1 MSFSVDELARIAIDL
16 QSDIGHTDRF
26 SRLITTLRQILGCD
40 ASALLRYEAHA
51 FVPLAIDGLA
61 QDVLGRR
68 FALEGHPRLEAIAR
82 AGDVVRFPADSDLPD
97 PYDGLIPGHESLK
110 VHACVGLPLFAGQT
124 LIGALTLDGMDAD
137 RFDSFSDEELRLI
150 AALVA
155 GALNNALLIA
165 RLEAQNVL
173 PAQAVNYPL
182 PERQEIIGLSGPM
195 LQLKKEIDIVAASD
209 LNVLISGE
217 TGTGKELVAKA
228 VHQGSPRAANPL
240 VYLNCAALPESVAE
254 SELFGHVKGAFTGA
268 ISNRSG
274 KFEMADNGTLFLDE
288 IGELS
293 LALQAKLL
301 RVLQYG
307 DIQRVGD
314 DRSLRVDVRVLAA
327 TNRDLRQEVVE
338 GRFRADL
345 YHRLSVFPLSVP
357 PLRERESDVVLLAG
371 YFCEQCRLRMGLA
384 RVILAEAA
392 RNRLQKWSW
401 PGNVRELEHAIHRAV
416 VLARA
421 TQAGDEVVLSRSISS
436 LRWRR
441 RCCRLRR
448 RQRRPRRE
456 TSICARRPTLFSE
469 KPLAARWRL
478 TRATGRRPPERW
490 NWTSPTCIG
499 WRNVWVL
506 KDPRLVKVLQV
517 NGADQLAVLIH
528 YRRGADFVFHQSLFG
543 FHRAAIRLQRYAI
556 AGHRPSDAIV
566 ERTASNQPAAQV
578 AVGEN
583 ALHAVGFIADRH
595 QAEPGSA

>member
-40 ASALLRYEAHA
+40 ASALLRYEAHQ

-392 RNRLQKWSW
+392 RNRLQQWSW
-401 PGNVRELEHAIHRAV
+401 
-416 VLARA
+416 
-421 TQAGDEVVLSRSISS
+421 SRSISS

-469 KPLAARWRL
+469 KPLAARWRR

-499 WRNVWVL
+499 WRNVWGL

-528 YRRGADFVFHQSLFG
+528 YRRGADFVFHQPLFG
-543 FHRAAIRLQRYAI
+543 FHRAAIRLQRYAV
-556 AGHRPSDAIV
+556 AGHRPSDTIV

-595 QAEPGSA
+595 QAESGSA

>member
-40 ASALLRYEAHA
+40 ASALLRYEAHQ

-392 RNRLQKWSW
+392 RNGCRSGPGRATCANWSMLSIGRWCWRGPPRPVMKWSW
-401 PGNVRELEHAIHRAV
+401 
-416 VLARA
+416 
-421 TQAGDEVVLSRSISS
+421 SRSISS

>member
-1 MSFSVDELARIAIDL
+1 M
-16 QSDIGHTDRF
+16 
-26 SRLITTLRQILGCD
+26 
-40 ASALLRYEAHA
+40 
-51 FVPLAIDGLA
+51 
-61 QDVLGRR
+61 
-68 FALEGHPRLEAIAR
+68 
-82 AGDVVRFPADSDLPD
+82 
-97 PYDGLIPGHESLK
+97 
-110 VHACVGLPLFAGQT
+110 
-124 LIGALTLDGMDAD
+124 
-137 RFDSFSDEELRLI
+137 
-150 AALVA
+150 
-155 GALNNALLIA
+155 
-165 RLEAQNVL
+165 
-173 PAQAVNYPL
+173 
-182 PERQEIIGLSGPM
+182 
-195 LQLKKEIDIVAASD
+195 
-209 LNVLISGE
+209 LISGE

-421 TQAGDEVVLSRSISS
+421 TQAGDEVVLEPQHFQFAVAAPMLPTETAAAAPATGNINLREATDSFQREAISRA
-436 LRWRR
+436 LEAN
-441 RCCRLRR
+441 
-448 RQRRPRRE
+448 Q
-456 TSICARRPTLFSE
+456 
-469 KPLAARWRL
+469 
-478 TRATGRRPPERW
+478 ATGRRPPERW

-506 KDPRLVKVLQV
+506 KDPRPVKVLQV

-595 QAEPGSA
+595 RPSPVRLSSSMASMTLASALTRGTSSSRRIR